1 MAQGKGL
8 AASASAQEK
17 GMKCYRGGRRITAVS
32 FFEGADTIPLAL
44 CRNYGIIYIRGVMCE
59 GNMHK
64 APEDRKKRW
73 R

>member
-1 MAQGKGL
+1 
-8 AASASAQEK
+8 
-17 GMKCYRGGRRITAVS
+17 MKCYRGGRRITAVS